1 VALYLIRH
9 LEPSGA
15 RGVCYG
21 RRDLACDPQTLASGA
36 AAILARLPGGALADA
51 ALFTSPLS
59 RCRALAQ
66 ALVGPHAPS
75 VAEELI
81 ELDFGAWEGIR
92 WDALPRDELDAW
104 ARDVWHHRPGGGES
118 AAMVEE
124 RWRRWY
130 DRVASLNSASIVA
143 VTHAGVIRTALAS
156 IGVLARADAARASI
170 AFGSVYA
177 IEPPACG
184 LPTHIPQ
191 PRGVRPCATL

>member
-15 RGVCYG
+15 R
-21 RRDLACDPQTLASGA
+21 
-36 AAILARLPGGALADA
+36 
-51 ALFTSPLS
+51 
-59 RCRALAQ
+59 
-66 ALVGPHAPS
+66 APS

-92 WDALPRDELDAW
+92 WNALPREELDDW
-104 ARDVWHHRPGGGES
+104 ARDVWHYRPGGGES

-130 DRVASLNSASIVA
+130 DRVSSLDLASIVA

-156 IGVLARADAARASI
+156 MGVLARPEAARASI

-177 IEPPACG
+177 IGPPARS
-184 LPTHIPQ
+184 LPARGTQPQ
-191 PRGVRPCATL
+191 GVRPCATL